1 MDMRII
7 SHFHANKV
15 LFTRREGNPD
25 ARVTL
30 ARRLPWRT
38 HMSYFFTQHVYK
50 AVGLP

>member
-7 SHFHANKV
+7 SHFHAIKA

-25 ARVTL
+25 ARVTV
-30 ARRLPWRT
+30 ARGLPW
-38 HMSYFFTQHVYK
+38 HMHISFFTQHVYK